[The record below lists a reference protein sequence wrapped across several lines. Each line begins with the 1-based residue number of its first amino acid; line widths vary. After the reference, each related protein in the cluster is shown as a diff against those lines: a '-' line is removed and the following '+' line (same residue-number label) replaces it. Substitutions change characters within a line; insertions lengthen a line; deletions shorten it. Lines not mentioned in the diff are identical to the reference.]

1 MEAGQAFFQVIR
13 LALCRNASLTG
24 KVVSSSISVS
34 LQQAPTVYPAIRLRV
49 SGRKGRNLPSMFEG
63 NLYIGIY
70 SNNTSPTG
78 ELATIYG
85 IVKGLIDE
93 KQATLYTSHIG
104 IARIWEDFCSYPLYQ
119 EETGKYFLT
128 ARYGFV
134 ASHKD

>member
-13 LALCRNASLTG
+13 LALCKNASLTG
-24 KVVSSSISVS
+24 KVASSSISVS
-34 LQQAPTVYPAIRLRV
+34 YQQAPTTYPAIRLRV
-49 SGRKGRNLPSMFEG
+49 EGRKGRNLTSMYEG

-70 SNNTSPTG
+70 SKNDKPAG

-93 KQATLYTSHIG
+93 KQVSLYSSHIG
-104 IARIWEDFCSYPLYQ
+104 IGRIWEDQCSYPLYQ